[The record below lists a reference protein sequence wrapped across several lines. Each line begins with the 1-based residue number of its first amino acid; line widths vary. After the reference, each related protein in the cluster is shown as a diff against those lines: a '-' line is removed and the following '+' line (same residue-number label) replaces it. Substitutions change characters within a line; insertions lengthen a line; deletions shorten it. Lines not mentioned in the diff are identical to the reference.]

1 MSNLKSEIREAK
13 KLRLSWRA
21 KLLIVIF
28 GAPTTFLF
36 ALYGKLELALPL
48 INILGVLGLIIF
60 LKWKLRKRAWFW
72 VTIAVIAALHVP
84 LILFVP
90 WTTAWVPAL
99 AIAAIDS
106 ADFVLI
112 LWVLLLVGKLVGA
125 PEVVER

>member
-1 MSNLKSEIREAK
+1 
-13 KLRLSWRA
+13 LSWRA

-36 ALYGKLELALPL
+36 ARYGKLELALPL
-48 INILGVLGLIIF
+48 FNILGVLGLVIF